1 MALIKKTY
9 TDGETIITAQNLN
22 DIQDEIIAQEAN
34 KVPITRTVNNKQLN
48 QNISLTASDVG
59 AVPTGRKVNNKAL
72 SSDVTINASDI
83 PNDSTVSGTKVDD
96 ALETLD
102 SDIDALSG
110 VVDNINI
117 AKVQT
122 VTVAET
128 DLDSYTNGGI
138 YYFQG
143 AYTPSNLPTDA
154 GTFGFLIVLKGQANA
169 RLVQYWIDSATSK
182 NAMWMRTNSTSTV
195 SWSDWKRMSNGDLTA
210 KEITPTIV
218 ETLPTGVTAVGGL
231 TVIQSGNVV
240 TVSLALT
247 RDSNAI
253 TTYQAIASGLPI
265 PKKRPMS
272 GSTTIPFGQ
281 LCVASSTQGR
291 PLNVSIGSTGNLSV
305 TRGEVAGQYLGTFTY
320 ITDEI

>member
-1 MALIKKTY
+1 MALTKRTY

-22 DIQDEIIAQEAN
+22 DIQDEIISQGN
-34 KVPITRTVNNKQLN
+34 TLVPKTRTVNNKALTG
-48 QNISLTASDVG
+48 NITLTASDVG

-128 DLDSYTNGGI
+128 DLDSYTSGGI

-143 AYTPSNLPTDA
+143 AYTPSNLPDGA
-154 GTFGFLIVLKGQANA
+154 GTFGFLIVLRGQANA
-169 RLVQYWIDSATSK
+169 RLVQYWIDSA
-182 NAMWMRTNSTSTV
+182 AANSI
-195 SWSDWKRMSNGDLTA
+195 K
-210 KEITPTIV
+210 
-218 ETLPTGVTAVGGL
+218 
-231 TVIQSGNVV
+231 
-240 TVSLALT
+240 
-247 RDSNAI
+247 
-253 TTYQAIASGLPI
+253 
-265 PKKRPMS
+265 
-272 GSTTIPFGQ
+272 
-281 LCVASSTQGR
+281 
-291 PLNVSIGSTGNLSV
+291 
-305 TRGEVAGQYLGTFTY
+305 
-320 ITDEI
+320 

>member
-1 MALIKKTY
+1 MALTKRTY
-9 TDGETIITAQNLN
+9 VDGETIITAQNLN
-22 DIQDEIIAQEAN
+22 DIQDEIISQGN
-34 KVPITRTVNNKQLN
+34 TLVPKTRTVNNKALTG
-48 QNISLTASDVG
+48 NITLTASDVG

-122 VTVAET
+122 ITVAGT

-143 AYTPSNLPTDA
+143 TYTPSNLPTDA

-291 PLNVSIGSTGNLSV
+291 PLNVSIGSTGNLTV